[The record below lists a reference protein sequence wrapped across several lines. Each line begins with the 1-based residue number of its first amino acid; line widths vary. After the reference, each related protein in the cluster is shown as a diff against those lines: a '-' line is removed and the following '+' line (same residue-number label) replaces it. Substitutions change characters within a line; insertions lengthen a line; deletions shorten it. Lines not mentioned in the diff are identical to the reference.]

1 MEGASGI
8 FDSNVEARYHGC
20 KDSVATWE
28 ANDVELGSETFNYV
42 RRFIK
47 KV

>member
-8 FDSNVEARYHGC
+8 FDSNVAACYHGC

-28 ANDVELGSETFNYV
+28 APDVEIG
-42 RRFIK
+42 
-47 KV
+47 